1 MAPSI
6 GQYAPVFLPGEP
18 PSLTEKPDRLQSTGS
33 QWVRHN
39 WSDPARIDAR
49 ILWPVAALPQWELSM
64 KVAQLLGLRGPWQ
77 VCRTWTASTAGVMAL
92 SESFLEP
99 FVAGNQKAS
108 LADLSPWLCL
118 FKALRGLPYLRC
130 FSVVQHIRHREGPP
144 WLGSYSVD
152 WQGRHLKGD
161 PEWSPTL

>member
-1 MAPSI
+1 M
-6 GQYAPVFLPGEP
+6 FLPGEP
-18 PSLTEKPDRLQSTGS
+18 PSLTEKPGRPQSTGS
-33 QWVRHN
+33 QRAGHYRSNPV
-39 WSDPARIDAR
+39 RIDEDFF
-49 ILWPVAALPQWELSM
+49 LPVPALSQWELSM
-64 KVAQLLGLRGPWQ
+64 KVVQLLGLRGPWQRQ

-118 FKALRGLPYLRC
+118 FKAPRGLPYLRC
-130 FSVVQHIRHREGPP
+130 FSVVKHIRHREGPP

-152 WQGRHLKGD
+152 WQGRHLRGD
-161 PEWSPTL
+161 PGWTPTL